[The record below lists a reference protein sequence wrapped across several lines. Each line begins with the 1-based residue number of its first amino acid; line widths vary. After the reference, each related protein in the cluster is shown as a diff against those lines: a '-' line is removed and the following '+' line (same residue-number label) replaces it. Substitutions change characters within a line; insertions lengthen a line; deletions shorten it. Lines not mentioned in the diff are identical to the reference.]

1 MATRS
6 INYGINVSGSFE
18 GGQVLYDIDKIED
31 FDMDDFVIAFL
42 EIQGWGGLIYRFEA
56 YNFHEQDRCR
66 IRSRYVGGTIATGAL
81 NEIED
86 SCSHPGEKY
95 AIKIRGTF

>member
-1 MATRS
+1 MGASLAHAQRM
-6 INYGINVSGSFE
+6 
-18 GGQVLYDIDKIED
+18 LHKIEEID
-31 FDMDDFVIAFL
+31 QFPIMNIL

-66 IRSRYVGGTIATGAL
+66 IRSRYIGGTIATGAL
-81 NEIED
+81 NEIEN

>member
-1 MATRS
+1 
-6 INYGINVSGSFE
+6 
-18 GGQVLYDIDKIED
+18 
-31 FDMDDFVIAFL
+31 MDDFVIAFL